1 MRRYKMENNKIFGN
15 WFWWLCVPYAVICL
29 TVIALFGINIITE
42 LVMIGGAMSVGALSA
57 ILDNK

>member
-1 MRRYKMENNKIFGN
+1 MENNKIFGN